1 MLIEKENMNIQRTS
15 DGALLNGFWWNLI
28 KDCSFQHVQ
37 SLEDVEIAEGYS
49 SASIDPKSC
58 ATFVV

>member
-1 MLIEKENMNIQRTS
+1 
-15 DGALLNGFWWNLI
+15 LLNGFWWNLI